1 MISQET
7 FIRAR
12 GTIKSVVEA
21 KVDIRRLRLDPR
33 VVMDIAFAAAGRGH
47 GMTQWLEQTSHR
59 RRFGSILC
67 TMADL
72 RADDLERLYGAEL
85 RQPPIS
91 DAKTA
96 GMMLQSLTERHP
108 SRRTSLQAVRTWRN
122 KHLRDSAHRI
132 GSCDELEADAA
143 RLEKAKAELSKEAAR
158 WRGEAARLEK
168 ANDEVAEELSRVKEE
183 EVTQ

>member
-1 MISQET
+1 
-7 FIRAR
+7 
-12 GTIKSVVEA
+12 
-21 KVDIRRLRLDPR
+21 
-33 VVMDIAFAAAGRGH
+33 
-47 GMTQWLEQTSHR
+47 
-59 RRFGSILC
+59 
-67 TMADL
+67 MADL
-72 RADDLERLYGAEL
+72 RAGDLDRLYGAEL
-85 RQPPIS
+85 QQPPIS

-168 ANDEVAEELSRVKEE
+168 GQRRRRPERTRREGGDC
-183 EVTQ
+183 

>member
-1 MISQET
+1 MT
-7 FIRAR
+7 
-12 GTIKSVVEA
+12 VVR
-21 KVDIRRLRLDPR
+21 KLY
-33 VVMDIAFAAAGRGH
+33 
-47 GMTQWLEQTSHR
+47 HR
-59 RRFGSILC
+59 TRFGSILC
-67 TMADL
+67 IMADL

-158 WRGEAARLEK
+158 WRGEAAGLENV
-168 ANDEVAEELSRVKEE
+168 NDDVAQDLAAVEE
-183 EVTQ
+183 EIADLKKLF